1 MKSLVAVPND
11 ATENIIFSSF
21 VEGERNGGVLG
32 DEIVNLVLKFGEHR
46 AWDLLNELIKLGT
59 VLESDTCNALL
70 TGFARQDNFNRM
82 NGLMAKMVEM
92 DIQPNVVTYGILI
105 YHMCKLKRVF
115 FFLINMDVRVSLH
128 VSQLIL

>member
-1 MKSLVAVPND
+1 MKSLVVVPND

-92 DIQPNVVTYGILI
+92 DIQPNLARTSTNPTGPEVND
-105 YHMCKLKRVF
+105 H
-115 FFLINMDVRVSLH
+115 VSLQWP
-128 VSQLIL
+128 SYEQP